1 MERFFVEACHMYG
14 PQPGKRRWQYRIRDK
29 DQCMPSFGA
38 KVVAYT
44 YDSET
49 ASRIHAVLNGND
61 TYVRHDRTAT
71 ETARRNALALETR
84 WQATLDHTNGLLREA
99 RAEADRLKTVIRELE
114 TQLKVCRQ
122 SLAGRDKFL
131 SALEIERDELRN
143 NQAKSTLL
151 GPAHMVIPVSMYQS
165 LTNAAKEARVMADEL
180 AELRGNPT

>member
-44 YDSET
+44 YDSEI
-49 ASRIHAVLNGND
+49 ASRIHAMLNGND

-99 RAEADRLKTVIRELE
+99 REATDIEQAKNRELE
-114 TQLKVCRQ
+114 TQLKICRQ

-165 LTNAAKEARVMADEL
+165 LTNAAKEARELEKKLRDIEAD
-180 AELRGNPT
+180 